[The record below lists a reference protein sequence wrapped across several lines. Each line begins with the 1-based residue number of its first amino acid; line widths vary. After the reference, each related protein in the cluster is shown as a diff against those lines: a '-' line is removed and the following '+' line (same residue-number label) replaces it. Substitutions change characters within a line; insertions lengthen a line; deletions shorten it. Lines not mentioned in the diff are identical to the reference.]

1 MHLFSER
8 CKLSCRGLWNENP
21 MIWPD
26 LWCACLIMPGG
37 PHIVY
42 KVNVF
47 AVQMHCLHD
56 EEEVHP
62 PHILSAPPQSPPTV
76 MKSAMSMNPARWPR
90 TEGRRCGAHIS
101 APFGLG
107 LVKASREGRFF
118 LSREKIRLT

>member
-62 PHILSAPPQSPPTV
+62 PHIQRSTSVTADRDEERNVNESCPLAP
-76 MKSAMSMNPARWPR
+76 
-90 TEGRRCGAHIS
+90 H
-101 APFGLG
+101 
-107 LVKASREGRFF
+107 
-118 LSREKIRLT
+118 